1 MEEGAATFGESPM
14 TQQSDMPLEGH
25 CYPAGVHPWLG
36 AVLIFTALVVS
47 GVMKFGLSLL

>member
-14 TQQSDMPLEGH
+14 TQQSDI
-25 CYPAGVHPWLG
+25 PWKAIAILLAFILG

-47 GVMKFGLSLL
+47 GVMKLGLSLL